1 MRFRWWMAAGLM
13 LTAGWWAASA
23 TAVERPRSERG
34 PLYAPHHPFGRAER
48 KVVPDRSLVSPT
60 GQAHESGERVES
72 GAPAATGQ
80 AGARAAGNQ
89 KQGGRP
95 AEAANA
101 VSTGVASAPLL
112 FEPPKSPLT
121 PEQQA
126 RLRELLEEYKADRIT
141 AEEYHRERARVLKEG
156 GR

>member
-1 MRFRWWMAAGLM
+1 M

-34 PLYAPHHPFGRAER
+34 PLYAPHHPFGGAQWEAG
-48 KVVPDRSLVSPT
+48 PGRSIGPAT
-60 GQAHESGERVES
+60 GETDESGGCIES
-72 GAPAATGQ
+72 RGTIANDQTGSHTAQ
-80 AGARAAGNQ
+80 H
-89 KQGGRP
+89 KKKTERP

-101 VSTGVASAPLL
+101 TSTGVAPAPLP

-141 AEEYHRERARVLKEG
+141 SEEYHRERARVLKEG

>member
-1 MRFRWWMAAGLM
+1 M

-23 TAVERPRSERG
+23 TAVESPRSERG
-34 PLYAPHHPFGRAER
+34 PLYAPHHPFGRAHREA
-48 KVVPDRSLVSPT
+48 VPDRNLLPAT
-60 GQAHESGERVES
+60 EEDHKRDDRVES
-72 GAPAATGQ
+72 RATAATGQ
-80 AGARAAGNQ
+80 AGARAAGDQ
-89 KQGGRP
+89 KQAGRP

-101 VSTGVASAPLL
+101 ASTGVASAPLP

-126 RLRELLEEYKADRIT
+126 RLRELLEDYKTDRIT
-141 AEEYHRERARVLKEG
+141 PEEYHRERARILKER